1 MLVGQWGPFISV
13 PLPLTCT
20 VFCLFLFVGKMSNIR
35 AIRKMQQL
43 NNLVA
48 MVTELARPGD
58 TVVDFC
64 SGTGHVGIVLA
75 HTLPDCQII
84 LIENKEESLVRAQRR
99 SSELDLENIGFLQA
113 NLDYFN
119 RPFQIGVALHACG
132 IATDMV
138 LEHCIQAGAAFVV
151 SPCCYGFIQNAVKF
165 TFPKS
170 KRFQE
175 TLTSKEHMILC
186 RFADQTAVQL
196 PPERRLIGT
205 VYNLIF
211 NLIYVTCIMQTF

>member
-1 MLVGQWGPFISV
+1 M
-13 PLPLTCT
+13 
-20 VFCLFLFVGKMSNIR
+20 K
-35 AIRKMQQL
+35 
-43 NNLVA
+43 
-48 MVTELARPGD
+48 
-58 TVVDFC
+58 
-64 SGTGHVGIVLA
+64 
-75 HTLPDCQII
+75 
-84 LIENKEESLVRAQRR
+84 
-99 SSELDLENIGFLQA
+99 
-113 NLDYFN
+113 
-119 RPFQIGVALHACG
+119 VALHACG

-211 NLIYVTCIMQTF
+211 NLIYVTCVTQTF